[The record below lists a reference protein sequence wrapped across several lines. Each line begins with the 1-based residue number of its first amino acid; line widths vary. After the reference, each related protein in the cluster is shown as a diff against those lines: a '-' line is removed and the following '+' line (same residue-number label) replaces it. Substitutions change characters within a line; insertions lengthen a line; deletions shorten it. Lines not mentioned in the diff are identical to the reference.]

1 MKDHGLVF
9 GQKCTGSLGRY
20 DPGSH
25 SLKMSQCSLF
35 GEEHELLQILPKSG
49 MMRNGRLWAQTTWVR
64 GTKGKEFG
72 LWPTP
77 MAQEGPGGQVC
88 KLTDAVQIQM
98 GIIPKYY
105 KPTGK
110 ENFPTP
116 TTQEVEHPEAELTE
130 TGRRKTKDGKD
141 SHSLNLADT
150 VKMFPTPTA
159 TERSGTNP
167 KTGRGEGLSKVVKMF
182 PTPSK
187 GMYKQDVNDN
197 GRYARWVQEKGYQV
211 MLPAAVK
218 IFPTPTATDSK
229 THWNDKKR
237 FDSLTAEINRKKTE
251 EQVTGQLNPNWVEW
265 LMGYPTGWTDLKD
278 LETQ

>member
-1 MKDHGLVF
+1 
-9 GQKCTGSLGRY
+9 
-20 DPGSH
+20 
-25 SLKMSQCSLF
+25 LKMSQCSLF
-35 GEEHELLQILPKSG
+35 GEEQELLQILPKSA
-49 MMRNGRLWAQTTWVR
+49 MMHRGQLSGLTMWER
-64 GTKGKEFG
+64 GTEGNGYG

-77 MAQEGPGGQVC
+77 NAWDGQRGPRSAQNLKDKHHQINLVTAVKNDLGPQV
-88 KLTDAVQIQM
+88 
-98 GIIPKYY
+98 
-105 KPTGK
+105 
-110 ENFPTP
+110 FPTP
-116 TTQEVEHPEAELTE
+116 RAREGNAGKSGSKGSIHNAKRGYLDGTVQEQQ
-130 TGRRKTKDGKD
+130 
-141 SHSLNLADT
+141 
-150 VKMFPTPTA
+150 MFPTPTA

-251 EQVTGQLNPNWVEW
+251 EQVTGQLNPTWVEW